1 MIIMGAIYGVYIY
14 IIDGLAT
21 RATSGVVDA
30 NDYQKKQTKKRT
42 SLGLAS
48 RRQSKK
54 DTRNFCPRPLDR
66 YLPARTYLMPSI

>member
-1 MIIMGAIYGVYIY
+1 MGAIYGVYIY

-66 YLPARTYLMPSI
+66 YLPGRTYLMPSI